1 MNTGTF
7 SPANPLEEAL
17 LTAAR
22 DPRAM
27 RQFRAALADQQ
38 VLVPVAS
45 EPIGDRVE
53 FPLIELDGETHI
65 AVFTSSEQLSRS
77 GAGSPAHLA
86 LTGRDLA
93 RMWPSGVAMAINPG
107 GELGFSMPAADV
119 EALTAAPAG
128 GAGERR
134 IPAGAELLIG
144 APRGEPHALLERLR
158 AAAATLAD
166 VTALHRALVKVK
178 DSPDPPQLVIGVE
191 LTSTARGAA
200 AVLARLAETAGAE
213 AALLPLTPG
222 ASDPVSAWMRERNDP
237 FYAAS

>member
-1 MNTGTF
+1 
-7 SPANPLEEAL
+7 
-17 LTAAR
+17 
-22 DPRAM
+22 
-27 RQFRAALADQQ
+27 
-38 VLVPVAS
+38 
-45 EPIGDRVE
+45 
-53 FPLIELDGETHI
+53 
-65 AVFTSSEQLSRS
+65 
-77 GAGSPAHLA
+77 
-86 LTGRDLA
+86 
-93 RMWPSGVAMAINPG
+93 
-107 GELGFSMPAADV
+107 MPAADV

-144 APRGEPHALLERLR
+144 APREEPHGLLERLR

-222 ASDPVSAWMRERNDP
+222 ASDPVSAWMRERNEP